1 MPLPLE
7 PFASIPLDEPLLRHL
22 LARHDA
28 RAAHLGKLWRYYRN
42 PGVSLGEGRVRLAQ
56 ECGLPPRLTGRWNPL
71 DDDRFSTERE
81 IVIENDIAWRIHT
94 LVDFLA
100 GRPVSILSAAPDE
113 RRRAEIQSLLDA
125 VFEASGGGA
134 LLQDAALLASVYGH
148 VDLLIRA
155 DALFEPARAGSPSIA
170 RALSRAGAVRLEPL
184 EPTRAVPLV
193 NPHDFRRL
201 DAMILR
207 YQREAHEVERV
218 SPVRRLLS
226 RRAEAPAP
234 GSRRM
239 IEVIEVHSADAWRRF
254 EDEALVAEGAHRLGE
269 VPVVHIQNIAQPFS
283 WEGLSDVEPLIPL
296 QDELNT
302 RLSDRANR
310 VTMQAFRMY
319 LARGVDGFADAPI
332 GPGQVFSTDNPDASI
347 EVIGAD
353 APSPSEEA
361 HIEGLREA
369 LDKASSVTPIAAGV
383 LRAGVGQ
390 LSSENAL
397 RVTLLG
403 ALAKTARKQ
412 ATFGRALAHASRL
425 ILRAFDEAGVY
436 RTTEQERAVRIVWP
450 EPVPA
455 TERERLDGAR
465 ARAELG
471 VPRERVLASIGES
484 PADPGVE

>member
-1 MPLPLE
+1 MPLDLA
-7 PFASIPLDEPLLRHL
+7 PFADIPLTEALLEHL
-22 LARHDA
+22 LERHDA
-28 RAAHLGKLWRYYRN
+28 RAARLRKLWDYYRN
-42 PGVSLGEGRVRLAQ
+42 PEVGSRAGRARLAQ
-56 ECGLPPRLTGRWNPL
+56 ERGLPTRLTGRVDPL
-71 DDDRFSTERE
+71 DDDRFGCERE
-81 IVIENDIAWRIHT
+81 IVVENDIAWRVHT

-113 RRRAEIQSLLDA
+113 AKRRDIQALLDE
-125 VFEASGGGA
+125 VFERSGGGA
-134 LLQDAALLASVYGH
+134 LLQDAALLCSVYGH

-155 DALFEPARAGSPSIA
+155 DALFSPARPGAPSLA
-170 RALSRAGAVRLEPL
+170 RAMARAADVRIEPL
-184 EPTRAVPLV
+184 EPTRAIPLI
-193 NPHDFRRL
+193 NPHDYRRL

-207 YQREAHEVERV
+207 FQRDAHEASRAP
-218 SPVRRLLS
+218 SVRRFLS
-226 RRAEAPAP
+226 RREGAPT
-234 GSRRM
+234 RRAT
-239 IEVIEVHSADAWRRF
+239 IEVLEVHSANAWRRF
-254 EDEALVAEGAHRLGE
+254 EDGELAGEGAHHLGE
-269 VPVVHIQNIAQPFS
+269 VPVVHVQNVAQPFA

-319 LARGVDGFADAPI
+319 LAKGLDGFADAPI
-332 GPGQVFSTDNPDASI
+332 GPGQVFATDNPDASV

-369 LDKASSVTPIAAGV
+369 LDKASSVTPVAAGV

-425 ILRAFDEAGVY
+425 ILRAFDEAGIY
-436 RTTEQERAVRIVWP
+436 RTEEADRAVRIVWP

-484 PADPGVE
+484 PLDVGVE

>member
-1 MPLPLE
+1 MPFDLA
-7 PFASIPLDEPLLRHL
+7 PFADIPLDDALLRHL

-28 RAAHLGKLWRYYRN
+28 QAPRLRRLWDYYRN
-42 PGVSLGEGRVRLAQ
+42 PAIGTRAGRPRLAQ
-56 ECGLPPRLTGRWNPL
+56 ECGLPARLTGRPDPL
-71 DDDRFSTERE
+71 DDDRFSVQRE

-100 GRPVSILSAAPDE
+100 GRPVSILSAAPNE
-113 RRRAEIQSLLDA
+113 ARRSEIQSLLDA

-134 LLQDAALLASVYGH
+134 LIQDAALLCSVYGH
-148 VDLLIRA
+148 VDLLLRT
-155 DALFEPARAGSPSIA
+155 DTLFTPARPGSSSIT
-170 RALSRAGAVRLEPL
+170 RALSRAADVRIEPL
-184 EPTRAVPLV
+184 EPTRAAPLV
-193 NPHDFRRL
+193 NSHDFRRL
-201 DAMILR
+201 DAMIVR
-207 YQREAHEVERV
+207 FRREAHEVRRA
-218 SPVRRLLS
+218 SPVRRFLA
-226 RRAEAPAP
+226 RRPDPVSDE
-234 GSRRM
+234 RRT
-239 IEVIEVHSADAWRRF
+239 IEVVEVHSASAWRRF
-254 EDEALVAEGAHRLGE
+254 EDEVLVAEGAHRVGE
-269 VPVVHIQNIAQPFS
+269 VPVVHIQNIAQPFA

-319 LARGVDGFADAPI
+319 LAKGLDGFADAPI
-332 GPGQVFSTDNPDASI
+332 GPGQVFATDNPDASV

-353 APSPSEEA
+353 APSPSEES

-369 LDKASSVTPIAAGV
+369 LDKASSVTPVAAGV

-425 ILRAFDEAGVY
+425 ILRAFDEAGLY
-436 RTTEQERAVRIVWP
+436 RTTEAERAVRIVWP
-450 EPVPA
+450 EPVPT
-455 TERERLDGAR
+455 TERERLDGAI

-484 PADPGVE
+484 PLDPGVE